1 MAREI
6 KPSTVKLY
14 TIAYNKIKKD
24 FAGDLTDACAV
35 IKFIYDLTKS
45 DSTKKGYFSA
55 LNYFLKD
62 SHPDIAELYRKE
74 IKKFIVKL
82 NIHEIKQEA
91 TEKEKVNY
99 LSKDDLDKAF
109 NEIVK
114 CPDLPLIDKIL
125 IALYVKMPPTRLD
138 YYNMQVFNK
147 DTKDISGN
155 YMIINPRSI
164 KITISEHKTSGSFG
178 KITKNVPLE
187 ITKMIREWRKAKPDA
202 THIFAPPDWPSRHSF
217 GIKIQKLLKR
227 FTGKSIGVNLIRHA
241 HVNHLLKDDTLLE
254 KKVELAKEMGH
265 SVTTQEKYR
274 IKDV

>member
-109 NEIVK
+109 SEIVK

-155 YMIINPRSI
+155 Y
-164 KITISEHKTSGSFG
+164 
-178 KITKNVPLE
+178 
-187 ITKMIREWRKAKPDA
+187 
-202 THIFAPPDWPSRHSF
+202 
-217 GIKIQKLLKR
+217 
-227 FTGKSIGVNLIRHA
+227 
-241 HVNHLLKDDTLLE
+241 
-254 KKVELAKEMGH
+254 
-265 SVTTQEKYR
+265 
-274 IKDV
+274 